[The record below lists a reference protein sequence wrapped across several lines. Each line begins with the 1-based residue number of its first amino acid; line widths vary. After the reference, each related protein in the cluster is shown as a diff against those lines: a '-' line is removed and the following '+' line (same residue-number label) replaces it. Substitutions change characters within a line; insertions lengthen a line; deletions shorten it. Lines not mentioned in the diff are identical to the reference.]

1 MSEKKKIRES
11 NMIPEKGSIRG
22 VTGVTGLVG
31 IHVC

>member
-1 MSEKKKIRES
+1 MSEKKTLRAS

-31 IHVC
+31 IRVW